1 MGFNKRYISEKMI
14 NEYISSQQSLE
25 KLFNADAFIF
35 TDEISNKVYKW
46 FCDGLTIDN
55 IKDKINEYHESRTR

>member
-14 NEYISSQQSLE
+14 NEHISSQQSLE

-46 FCDGLTIDN
+46 FCDGLNIEDIKNN
-55 IKDKINEYHESRTR
+55 IKQYHESRTV

>member
-1 MGFNKRYISEKMI
+1 MGFNKRYISEKMM
-14 NEYISSQQSLE
+14 NEHISSQQSLE

-46 FCDGLTIDN
+46 FCDGITICN
-55 IKDKINEYHESRTR
+55 IKDKINEYHESRTI